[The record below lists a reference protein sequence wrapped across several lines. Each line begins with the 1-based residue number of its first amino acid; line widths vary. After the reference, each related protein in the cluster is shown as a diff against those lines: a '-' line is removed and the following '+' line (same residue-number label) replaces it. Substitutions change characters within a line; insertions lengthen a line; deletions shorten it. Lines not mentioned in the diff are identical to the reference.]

1 METRGKK
8 GELASVF
15 RICQKVLTGISGAVA
30 LYLVSSNFWKTSVIC
45 CKLYLICHQYI
56 EVISAYQQCLLCSY
70 HSAHF
75 VLYWWATAH
84 GWCCWVQ
91 SHEMIY
97 SSWSF
102 CRSMGLGLLLC
113 FSRLPIDPVETT
125 KWTLTQRFLTLPLK
139 WQDVWILYF
148 TPERQGLDSLQ
159 QGALYAPLLYI

>member
-1 METRGKK
+1 MGTVGKFISNWWK
-8 GELASVF
+8 LGKEGEFASVF
-15 RICQKVLTGISGAVA
+15 RICQKVLTWISGAVA

-70 HSAHF
+70 HSAH
-75 VLYWWATAH
+75 LYCTDDPQPTGVVGFNLMRWF
-84 GWCCWVQ
+84 
-91 SHEMIY
+91 Y

-125 KWTLTQRFLTLPLK
+125 KWTLTQRFLTLPWK
-139 WQDVWILYF
+139 WQDVWILHF
-148 TPERQGLDSLQ
+148 TPERQGRSTKCR
-159 QGALYAPLLYI
+159 